1 MFMEKEKRSGLL
13 DRFDSFFC
21 LSCEQNEE
29 NGEDSIAFSANEN
42 AVLVSSFD
50 GCGGSG
56 ARRYPEFDNKTG
68 AYMASRAVSGAVLE
82 WFHRGM
88 RDNLESWIQEAL
100 SVCCSWTRKEAM
112 LIKGDLFLEFPTTG
126 VIAVSQ
132 FKSGKIQTDFRWAG
146 DSRGYVLLADSGL
159 RQLTT
164 DDVQDEDGESL
175 GGDER
180 MTNVISA
187 TGARP
192 WHLNRM
198 QFSCEQP
205 HLVITATDG
214 CFAYMASPM
223 EFEYVLLDTMSRS
236 QSPRE
241 WENNLFEAIGGVAGD
256 DYTFC
261 AAAFGYHSFANM
273 KQQFEA
279 RKEYLNQYYI
289 APFQTAS
296 ESLRRDLWRRY
307 KQETQSGMGE
317 KGEDV

>member
-1 MFMEKEKRSGLL
+1 MFMEKEKRSGLFHQ
-13 DRFDSFFC
+13 FDSFFC
-21 LSCEQNEE
+21 LSCEQIED

-50 GCGGSG
+50 GCGGAG
-56 ARRYPEFDNKTG
+56 ARRYPEFENKTG
-68 AYMASRAVSGAVLE
+68 AYIASRAVSGAVLE

-88 RDNLESWIQEAL
+88 RDDLESWIQKAL
-100 SVCCSWTRKEAM
+100 AVCSGHVCKEAM
-112 LIKGDLFLEFPTTG
+112 RIKGDLFLEFPTTG

-132 FKSGKIQTDFRWAG
+132 LKSGKIQTDFHWAG
-146 DSRGYVLLADSGL
+146 DSRGYALLADSGL
-159 RQLTT
+159 LQLTS
-164 DDVQDEDGESL
+164 DDVQAEGGEGL

-192 WHLNRM
+192 WHLNRT

-214 CFAYMASPM
+214 CFAYMESPM
-223 EFEYVLLDTMSRS
+223 EFEYVLLDTMCRS

-241 WENNLFEAIGGVAGD
+241 WENHLFEAIGSVAGD

-261 AAAFGYHSFANM
+261 AAAFGYCSFADM

-279 RKEYLNQYYI
+279 RREYLYQYYI
-289 APFQTAS
+289 APFRTAS
-296 ESLRRDLWRRY
+296 ENQRRDLWLRY
-307 KQETQSGMGE
+307 KLETRNGMGE
-317 KGEDV
+317 KGENV